1 MDLAI
6 IGLDALREV
15 LPKLDAQ
22 LGELRGAIAEQ
33 ESDPQ
38 THVEPLATQAA
49 VHLHNAVLAIDHLN
63 TALGDRRPQEESAGA

>member
-33 ESDPQ
+33 ASDAE

-63 TALGDRRPQEESAGA
+63 NALGDRRQQESAGA